1 MIRVWDA
8 VTKAQITSEEGSP
21 NSPGDNYRAMY
32 HTDTHLVL
40 INDTLDWA
48 EHYLLTDLSYDSGS
62 TYTLPQGTY
71 TAACRGGDYAWIGN
85 NSGDV
90 VERRDLDGSNP
101 VEFDPLIN
109 IILHTIFATED
120 RVHFVNQ
127 SSGATT
133 AIDFDG
139 TLQSGDNLALGSGR
153 WRASFVLFEEA
164 TADITIATDQA
175 KIYEGD
181 SVDFDIVLPESSTT
195 FVQADVTITG
205 GTR

>member
-1 MIRVWDA
+1 MIRV
-8 VTKAQITSEEGSP
+8 
-21 NSPGDNYRAMY
+21 
-32 HTDTHLVL
+32 VL
-40 INDTLDWA
+40 ILYHRA
-48 EHYLLTDLSYDSGS
+48 RI
-62 TYTLPQGTY
+62 P
-71 TAACRGGDYAWIGN
+71 AACRGGDYAWIGN

-101 VEFDPLIN
+101 VEYDPNIN

-127 SSGATT
+127 STGATT

-139 TLQSGDNLALGSGR
+139 TLQAGDNLALGSGR

-164 TADITIATDQA
+164 AAGITITTDQS

-181 SVDFDIVLPESSTT
+181 SKLISILCCQRRPQLSCRLILQSQV
-195 FVQADVTITG
+195 A
-205 GTR
+205 R